1 MKKLILG
8 TLLCLSVTIF
18 AQSGNSMASI
28 LQKIK
33 SQSKIDTQD
42 KTVYDLMDEFY
53 QKNLQADN
61 DEMTPEFTH
70 KLQKAVSDSNTKNI
84 HLLYLFLMYQQHIS
98 QAVAEGKKPN
108 PVFQIETMNLL
119 ESETKEVYGK
129 LPAIIYIFKAE
140 ALDSGSKKEEAQ
152 MTVASGLKEYP
163 DSVPLKVYSYLNTK
177 DENLR
182 KDLTQNHPN
191 HWMVQQFGI
200 Q

>member
-1 MKKLILG
+1 MRKLIIG
-8 TLLCLSVTIF
+8 TLLCLSISVF

-42 KTVYDLMDEFY
+42 KVVYDLMDEFY
-53 QKNLQADN
+53 QKNLQADS

-70 KLQKAVSDSNTKNI
+70 RIQKAVSDPNTKNI
-84 HLLYLFLMYQQHIS
+84 HLLYLLLMYQQHIS
-98 QAVAEGKKPN
+98 RAVAEGKSPN
-108 PVFQIETMNLL
+108 PEFQIETMNLL

-140 ALDSGSKKEEAQ
+140 ALDSGSKKEEAKI
-152 MTVASGLKEYP
+152 TVANGLKEYP
-163 DSVPLKVYSYLNTK
+163 DSIPLKVYSYLNTK
-177 DENLR
+177 DEDLR
-182 KDLTQNHPN
+182 QDLIKNHPN

-200 Q
+200 K

>member
-42 KTVYDLMDEFY
+42 KTVYDLMNEFY

-70 KLQKAVSDSNTKNI
+70 KLQKSVSDSNTKNI

-98 QAVAEGKKPN
+98 QALAEGKNPN
-108 PVFQIETMNLL
+108 PVFQIETMHLL

-200 Q
+200 K

>member
-1 MKKLILG
+1 MRKLIIG
-8 TLLCLSVTIF
+8 TLLCLSISVF

-42 KTVYDLMDEFY
+42 KVVYDLMDEFY
-53 QKNLQADN
+53 QKNLQADS

-70 KLQKAVSDSNTKNI
+70 RIQKAVSDPNTKNI
-84 HLLYLFLMYQQHIS
+84 HLLYLLLMYQQHIS
-98 QAVAEGKKPN
+98 RAVAEGKSPN
-108 PVFQIETMNLL
+108 PEFQIETMNLL

-140 ALDSGSKKEEAQ
+140 ALDSGSKKEEAKI
-152 MTVASGLKEYP
+152 TVANGLKEYP
-163 DSVPLKVYSYLNTK
+163 DSIPLKVYSYLNTK
-177 DENLR
+177 DEGLR
-182 KDLTQNHPN
+182 QDLIKNHPN

-200 Q
+200 K

>member
-1 MKKLILG
+1 MRKLIIG
-8 TLLCLSVTIF
+8 TLLCLSISVF

-42 KTVYDLMDEFY
+42 KVVYDLMDEFY
-53 QKNLQADN
+53 QKNLQADS

-70 KLQKAVSDSNTKNI
+70 RIQKAVSDPNTRNI
-84 HLLYLFLMYQQHIS
+84 HLLYLLLMYQQHIS
-98 QAVAEGKKPN
+98 RAVAEGKSPN
-108 PVFQIETMNLL
+108 PEFQIETMNLL

-140 ALDSGSKKEEAQ
+140 ALDSGSKKEEAKI
-152 MTVASGLKEYP
+152 TVANGLKEYP
-163 DSVPLKVYSYLNTK
+163 DSIPLKVYSYLNTK
-177 DENLR
+177 DEGLR
-182 KDLTQNHPN
+182 QDLIKNHPN

-200 Q
+200 K